1 MLVDAIRR
9 IGGDVRFC
17 FVHAADLQLDTP
29 FSGIGEAAPE
39 VSDALRRASLDAF
52 DGLIDLAIERE
63 AAFVVLAGDIYDGA
77 ERGVG
82 AQLRFRR
89 GLQRLSDNGISSFI
103 VHGNHDPVKVGWS
116 AIRDWPDLV
125 TVFGFKDV
133 GEVAVEW
140 RGEEIATVYGIS
152 YEKREQTE
160 NLALRFQRGSGP
172 GVHVGVL
179 HANAGNNQDHDPYA
193 PCSLDDLAKAN
204 LDYWALGHIH
214 KRQILRREDP
224 WIVYSGNSQGRSPK
238 PSEMGAKGA
247 YVVEV
252 DGTAIAEPEFVALDK
267 IRFQEMGLDIS
278 GMDLAE
284 VEAELLNMGDQALAD
299 ADGRSLLVRCSLK
312 GSGDI
317 HDDLARKG
325 AVEELLAELREES
338 KSQLPF
344 LWWESLK
351 TRTTSTIDIDAIRE
365 RGDFSAELL
374 ALADELAAK
383 SEDEGGFVEKVVE
396 RLPTTKLERLGV
408 DLPSPED
415 PALWDDAVT
424 LAIEMLEGGGT

>member
-1 MLVDAIRR
+1 MK
-9 IGGDVRFC
+9 FC
-17 FVHAADLQLDTP
+17 FVHAADLHLDTP

-52 DGLIDLAIERE
+52 DDLVALAIERE
-63 AAFVVLAGDIYDGA
+63 AAFVVFAGDIYDGA
-77 ERGVG
+77 ERGVA
-82 AQLRFRR
+82 AQLRFQR
-89 GLQRLSDNGISSFI
+89 GLKRLDDNGISSFI

-116 AIRDWPDLV
+116 AIRDWPGLV
-125 TVFGFKDV
+125 TVFDHKDV
-133 GEVAVEW
+133 GEVTVEW

-160 NLALRFQRGSGP
+160 NLALRFNRGNGA
-172 GVHVGVL
+172 GIHVGVL

-193 PCSLDDLAKAN
+193 PCSLDDLTRIN

-214 KRQILRREDP
+214 KRQILRNDP
-224 WIVYSGNSQGRSPK
+224 WIVYSGNLQGRSPK

-252 DGTAIAEPEFVALDK
+252 DGTSIAEPEFVALDK
-267 IRFQEMGLDIS
+267 IRFEEMELDVS

-284 VEAELLNMGDQALAD
+284 VEGELLKKADQALAG

-317 HDDLARKG
+317 HDDLVRKG
-325 AVEELLAELREES
+325 AIEELLTELREES
-338 KSQLPF
+338 TSQTPF

-351 TRTTSTIDIDAIRE
+351 NRTTRAIDIDAIRE

-374 ALADELAAK
+374 ALADELAAE
-383 SEDEGGFVEKVVE
+383 SEDEDSFVDHVVG
-396 RLPTTKLERLGV
+396 RLPITKLERLGV

-415 PALWDDAVT
+415 PALFDDAVS
-424 LAIEMLEGGGT
+424 LAIEMLEGGAT